1 MLSIFESRKSTP
13 SPNGNAQDA
22 NQQTIIV
29 KPSSKLNLSAPDPIP
44 LNVMDMIMPPLYLR
58 FVMMYKL
65 STDGEFDKI
74 IERLTLSLADALEL
88 YPPVAGCL
96 RPIEPGSSDLA
107 IFCNNHGAEF
117 MVQKEDK
124 PYVEEE
130 NNLESLS
137 SIPLFLPP
145 DEVASRGSFFVKV
158 TKFSCGTVTIVPA
171 LHHYVAD
178 LASYMDFISAWTKLA
193 RGEPVN
199 PDSLPKSWAHE
210 PTSYFSTK
218 PTTLPKSVPGIFVIP
233 ENAPPPPFPNVRPT
247 LRWYFSDTSL
257 EQLKK
262 DCAPLI
268 ALSGSGTKLWVST
281 ADAFTALVWAAQTRA
296 RYAIDPKLVANSLQ
310 SLGVAADARE
320 RLKTLGL
327 PWAYFGNFNLSLAVS
342 VSKEDLLE
350 PTLAATSRVALAIR
364 AGILE
369 HLTYDAMAARV
380 AFLEAQAEALKPR
393 VGQRL
398 MLEGD
403 CRSTNWS
410 RHDMTKMNFG
420 AGLEPAYTNVG
431 TKGSFPA
438 GTMFIWKA
446 EGGVIVATPL
456 DSKEADDILI
466 ADELM
471 QKYGTLV
478 Q

>member
-1 MLSIFESRKSTP
+1 
-13 SPNGNAQDA
+13 
-22 NQQTIIV
+22 
-29 KPSSKLNLSAPDPIP
+29 
-44 LNVMDMIMPPLYLR
+44 
-58 FVMMYKL
+58 
-65 STDGEFDKI
+65 
-74 IERLTLSLADALEL
+74 
-88 YPPVAGCL
+88 
-96 RPIEPGSSDLA
+96 
-107 IFCNNHGAEF
+107 
-117 MVQKEDK
+117 
-124 PYVEEE
+124 
-130 NNLESLS
+130 
-137 SIPLFLPP
+137 
-145 DEVASRGSFFVKV
+145 
-158 TKFSCGTVTIVPA
+158 
-171 LHHYVAD
+171 
-178 LASYMDFISAWTKLA
+178 MDFISAWTKLA
-193 RGEPVN
+193 RGEPVD
-199 PDSLPKSWAHE
+199 PDTLPKSWAHE

-218 PTTLPKSVPGIFVIP
+218 PSTLPKSVPGIFVIP
-233 ENAPPPPFPNVRPT
+233 ENAPPLPFPSVRPT
-247 LRWYFSDTSL
+247 LRWYFSDASL

-296 RYAIDPKLVANSLQ
+296 RYAIDPKLVANDLQ

-342 VSKEDLLE
+342 VSKVDLLE
-350 PTLAATSRVALAIR
+350 PTLAATTRVALAIR

-410 RHDMTKMNFG
+410 RHDMTKMDFG
-420 AGLEPAYTNVG
+420 PGLEPVYTNVG